1 MALFL
6 VHSAIE
12 SEKDT
17 TVGREGGGGTP
28 DFKWQGWSNGG
39 QKSKPKKFLG
49 SNIKPHKIPFQISEA
64 KFGGIFFLEN
74 YAAATNLQNV
84 LNTRKIPTYLNQSTQ
99 ENTCQIFLPK
109 KNSRIETFKSKRIL
123 WSSPSLEIRSNLP
136 PLVYYSTWGTTM
148 VTACSAA
155 EARYFPCPF
164 LSCSFFSV
172 LLLGHTTEEACAAS
186 CLMWNW
192 SVLLF
197 LPLVKKTQ

>member
-17 TVGREGGGGTP
+17 TVGREGGGTP

-39 QKSKPKKFLG
+39 QKSKPKKFVG

-84 LNTRKIPTYLNQSTQ
+84 LNTPKIPT
-99 ENTCQIFLPK
+99 
-109 KNSRIETFKSKRIL
+109 
-123 WSSPSLEIRSNLP
+123 
-136 PLVYYSTWGTTM
+136 
-148 VTACSAA
+148 
-155 EARYFPCPF
+155 
-164 LSCSFFSV
+164 
-172 LLLGHTTEEACAAS
+172 
-186 CLMWNW
+186 
-192 SVLLF
+192 
-197 LPLVKKTQ
+197 